1 MLNSETLHHTPYT
14 LYPIPYTLYPTPY
27 ILHPTSCN
35 LCPMLNNETQAGG
48 YVVNVGGIWRVTT
61 ASGAGASVS
70 TKDHQYLA
78 VSRSFGDTELKQ
90 PTQLVIA
97 TPEIKV

>member
-1 MLNSETLHHTPYT
+1 MLNS
-14 LYPIPYTLYPTPY
+14 
-27 ILHPTSCN
+27 
-35 LCPMLNNETQAGG
+35 ETQAGG